1 MLICVVAVLPAPTM
15 LITIMPQLLKCLPIS
30 TQNSTYNPRR
40 ITTACNYSKNG
51 AMDTVKKKRA
61 LGAKTWGAKSQYC
74 HLLPLL
80 KKREEKESSLWH
92 ISPSTSPHPL
102 HHLRCLI
109 TPVSSSSTLIQT
121 PKLQILSSAAQ
132 NRSSSLMKLCRLLLL
147 LAVLQLQLLVAV
159 MLKR

>member
-1 MLICVVAVLPAPTM
+1 
-15 LITIMPQLLKCLPIS
+15 KCLPIS
-30 TQNSTYNPRR
+30 TQHSTYNPRR

-51 AMDTVKKKRA
+51 AMNTVKKKRA

-80 KKREEKESSLWH
+80 KKKREEKESSLCH
-92 ISPSTSPHPL
+92 ISPSTTTHPL
-102 HHLRCLI
+102 HHLCCPI

-132 NRSSSLMKLCRLLLL
+132 IRSSSLMKLCRLLLL
-147 LAVLQLQLLVAV
+147 LLAVLQLLQLLVAV
-159 MLKR
+159 ILKR